1 MKKVLKY
8 GFKKWEILWNF
19 DFYTSHSSG
28 FLSIWSQKKLG
39 FYNLDYKI
47 SADYNLFY
55 RMIIKEK

>member
-1 MKKVLKY
+1 MDLKNR
-8 GFKKWEILWNF
+8 ILWNF

-28 FLSIWSQKKLG
+28 FFINLESPKKLG

-47 SADYNLFY
+47 SADYDLFY